1 MNYRI
6 RPSIIALNLNTAA
19 ILDFMRSNIDQ
30 IQILTSEMESLTS
43 KMVYTMYHTMV

>member
-19 ILDFMRSNIDQ
+19 ILDFMGSNIGQ
-30 IQILTSEMESLTS
+30 IEMESLTS